1 MMKKLSDHKKSNLLK
16 AAWNAFGAGCWLYN
30 IKAYAKSEAKV
41 DEMEYADGF
50 KKFLH
55 GCYKFDYVMFLVF
68 GVICA
73 YISGKALG
81 DLFTPDPDDQEVTDN
96 KSEMNFKE
104 VE

>member
-1 MMKKLSDHKKSNLLK
+1 MKRLSDQKKCNLLK

-41 DEMEYADGF
+41 DEMKCADGF

-55 GCYKFDYVMFLVF
+55 GCYKFDYAMFLVF
-68 GVICA
+68 SVICA

-81 DLFTPDPDDQEVTDN
+81 DLFTPDPDDQEVTND
-96 KSEMNFKE
+96 SENSFKE